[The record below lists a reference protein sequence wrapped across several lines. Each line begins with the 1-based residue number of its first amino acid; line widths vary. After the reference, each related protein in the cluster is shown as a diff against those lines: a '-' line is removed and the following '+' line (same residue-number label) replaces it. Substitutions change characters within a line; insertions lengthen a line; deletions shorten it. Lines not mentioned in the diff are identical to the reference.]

1 MMDLLY
7 FGYVWENDSPKLEKE
22 FKESIITVFPNVKLI
37 DAYNDIKGY
46 RQEVHLLDEEKDD
59 YLSWIIGDGWLNM
72 SLNLQIMI
80 LDKEQKSEFERIFAL
95 AKKQYP
101 QSFKSDV

>member
-1 MMDLLY
+1 MDLLY
-7 FGYVWENDSPKLEKE
+7 FGLGNDSPKLEKE

-37 DAYNDIKGY
+37 DAYNYIKGY

-59 YLSWIIGDGWLNM
+59 YLSWIIGDGWLNK
-72 SLNLQIMI
+72 SLILQIMI

-95 AKKQYP
+95 AEKQYP